1 MLLGKLS
8 TLLRDLP
15 YLPESVTGL
24 KDLSSVE
31 NKEPKSGI
39 DSSEGLD
46 LTCKELHYESN
57 VNFIV
62 LDESGKVNRSKLEL
76 ATREILKS
84 SFYTPDTTDDY
95 SSELNKDLIK
105 FAIDNTSRTHD
116 GRLVMPLLWRTDVSH
131 LLGRNYKLAKAILD
145 SNFKKL
151 IKKPSYINLMDESF
165 KEQVKLGILEPIPD
179 LEGFMQE
186 NPGYSFLAHM
196 GVFRLKRET
205 TKCRVV
211 YLSNLCGND
220 SGLPV
225 TVSHNQAMHSSPS
238 LN

>member
-1 MLLGKLS
+1 MGSNSAYCLKSGEVSFGVSHTSIYANTSLGVMLLGKLS

-62 LDESGKVNRSKLEL
+62 LDESGKVNRLKLEL

-84 SFYTPDTTDDY
+84 SFYTPDTIDDY

-116 GRLVMPLLWRTDVSH
+116 GRLVMPLLWRTDAH

-151 IKKPSYINLMDESF
+151 IKKPSYMNLMDESF

-179 LEGFMQE
+179 LENFMQE

-196 GVFRLKRET
+196 GVFRLKKR
-205 TKCRVV
+205 
-211 YLSNLCGND
+211 D
-220 SGLPV
+220 
-225 TVSHNQAMHSSPS
+225 H
-238 LN
+238 